1 MPSPHQISVL
11 EPSGGLSERP
21 SGRQRARE
29 RSPTTAEK
37 TRFLA
42 ADGFIRP
49 LRDETEPM
57 PAVLKYAIVAAIV
70 SALSYVT
77 LYVFAVHFEPEQTEV
92 RKSLPSVKIQ
102 R

>member
-1 MPSPHQISVL
+1 
-11 EPSGGLSERP
+11 
-21 SGRQRARE
+21 
-29 RSPTTAEK
+29 
-37 TRFLA
+37 
-42 ADGFIRP
+42 
-49 LRDETEPM
+49 M

-77 LYVFAVHFEPEQTEV
+77 LYVFAVHFEPAQKEV

>member
-1 MPSPHQISVL
+1 
-11 EPSGGLSERP
+11 
-21 SGRQRARE
+21 
-29 RSPTTAEK
+29 
-37 TRFLA
+37 
-42 ADGFIRP
+42 
-49 LRDETEPM
+49 M

-77 LYVFAVHFEPEQTEV
+77 LYVFAVHFEPEQKEV